1 MAVHMGQNSIFDFI
15 DHIFYINLERRTD
28 RRKTAEF
35 ELRKVDLDLKN
46 VTRFEAVDSEKLN
59 ITPQRACAMSHTLC
73 VKIAKQKKYKNA
85 LIFED
90 DFFFNQDIE
99 TVIKDLKDFFDYI
112 NNDYNFFL
120 LGTYNNFKF
129 EKVSNKINRVIQ
141 SHSMTGYIINSSFYD
156 EWIKVSEDNLK
167 GFFVPCDNLW
177 LMYQGVNCKSY
188 TCNTNQYRL
197 VKQYNGYSDLT
208 KTYRVITW

>member
-1 MAVHMGQNSIFDFI
+1 MGQNSIFDFV

-28 RRKTAEF
+28 RRKTAEI

-46 VTRFEAVDSEKLN
+46 ITRFEAVDAEKLN

-73 VKIAKQKKYKNA
+73 VKIAKQKKYKNV

-99 TVIKDLKDFFDYI
+99 TVIKDFKDFFDYI

-129 EKVSNKINRVIQ
+129 EKVSHKINRVIQ
-141 SHSMTGYIINSSFYD
+141 SHSTTGYIINSTFYD
-156 EWIKVSEDNLK
+156 EWIEVCEDNLRERER
-167 GFFVPCDNLW
+167 FVPVDNLW
-177 LMYQGVNCKSY
+177 LMYQGVNGKSY
-188 TCNTNQYRL
+188 TTNTNQYRL
-197 VKQYNGYSDLT
+197 VRQYDGYSDIT
-208 KTYRVITW
+208 KTYRKLTW